1 MTPAERI
8 AELRLL
14 VAKRG
19 ILFYVNEQWNSRVAA
34 ALLALA
40 EAVPARLAMS
50 HHAHCRKV
58 TEMLGGQRRRVACT
72 CGHDELAAA
81 WAALGDE

>member
-8 AELRLL
+8 ARLRLE
-14 VAKRG
+14 VADEWG
-19 ILFYVNEQWNSRVAA
+19 DFAVSRRDVS

-40 EAVPARLAMS
+40 ESVPARLAMS

-58 TEMLGGQRRRVACT
+58 TEMIGGQRRRVACT
-72 CGHDELAAA
+72 CGHDALAAA
-81 WAALGDE
+81 WAAMGGRP